1 MDRTYYRVLDTKE
14 LIEKANEIGG
24 EIVIALAER
33 LADIVEDD
41 LRNGLED
48 DLRNE
53 NDDLLEMLIDMKDE
67 FEDHLSEKDE
77 LLAQISDLM
86 DEISQLQ
93 NTILKIEEDTEQ

>member
-1 MDRTYYRVLDTKE
+1 MDRTYYRTLDTKE

-33 LADIVEDD
+33 LADIVEDN
-41 LRNGLED
+41 LRSELED

-53 NDDLLEMLIDMKDE
+53 NDDLLEILVDLKDE

>member
-1 MDRTYYRVLDTKE
+1 MDRTYYRALDTNE

-33 LADIVEDD
+33 LE
-41 LRNGLED
+41 
-48 DLRNE
+48 
-53 NDDLLEMLIDMKDE
+53 DE

-93 NTILKIEEDTEQ
+93 NAILKIEEDTEQ